1 MPAPL
6 VVQKYGGSS
15 VADADRIKRVARRIA
30 RERAAGSDLVV
41 VVSAMGDTT
50 DELLGLAAAITDEPD
65 PRELD
70 VLLATGEHQSATLL
84 SMALHGLGVPAISL
98 TGPQAGIT
106 TDGRYGRAR
115 IAGIEP
121 RRVHAEIAAGK
132 VVIVAGFQG
141 QSASAAADD
150 EITTLGRGGSDT
162 TAVAL
167 AASLG
172 ADRCQVFTDVKGIY
186 TADPRLVARAR
197 QLPVI
202 GYEEMLELA
211 HQGAQV
217 MQVRAV
223 ELGWV
228 NGVVIEVLSSF
239 EDAPGTLI
247 KEDPFVEQRNKV
259 RGLAHDRN
267 VAKVTVV
274 AVPDRPGVARSI
286 FDPLA
291 EAGINVDM
299 IVQNVGHGGETD
311 LSFTVPRVELAAAKK
326 TLEPIVRDLGAR
338 EMTTDASVAKVSI
351 VGAGLHNAPGYA
363 ARMFGTLAD
372 TGVNIEMISTSEV
385 RITCMIAEADL
396 ETALRALHD
405 AFELERPETV
415 DTGSR
420 GGRMTF
426 LARHERFDRVGSTN
440 DVVRG
445 WLADGTA
452 EVCLAVADEQT
463 AGRGRDG
470 RSWIAPA
477 GGALLLSL
485 GFRPSWLEPDAA
497 WRLAAV
503 ASLAM
508 ADAAEATAGLAPG
521 TVRLK
526 WPNDLVIEA
535 PDGLRKLAG
544 VLGETDGLG
553 SPDPRVVVGLGI
565 NTDWPAD
572 AFPPELAASMT
583 SLRQCRRRATDRRR
597 RAAGRVHRASR
608 RQRDGP
614 PRRTVRRVRLGRA
627 PGHDRSH
634 GPPRAPGPCRDRPGD
649 RGRPG
654 HRRAH
659 RRRRHGRRRPAAGPR
674 RRDHPRPARRSR
686 RGGGVTPW
694 PDRHSGRWTVRR
706 RKVRVSSISIAT
718 ARSSRRHRRTRP
730 GSRPCIG
737 STWPR
742 CTTTRSTSC
751 ATTTRRRT
759 SPNGRSSPP

>member
-30 RERAAGSDLVV
+30 RERAAGHDLVV

-84 SMALHGLGVPAISL
+84 SMALHGLGVGAISL
-98 TGPQAGIT
+98 SGPQAGIT

-121 RRVHAEIAAGK
+121 RRVHSELAAGK

-141 QSASAAADD
+141 QSAHAADDD

-172 ADRCQVFTDVKGIY
+172 AARCQIFTDVKGIY

-247 KEDPFVEQRNKV
+247 KEDPLVEQRNKV

-286 FDPLA
+286 FSPLA
-291 EAGINVDM
+291 DAGINVDM

-311 LSFTVPRVELAAAKK
+311 LSFTVPRGELAAAKK
-326 TLEPIVRDLGAR
+326 TLDPLVRELGAR
-338 EMTTDASVAKVSI
+338 ELTTDASVAKVSI

-372 TGVNIEMISTSEV
+372 AGVNIEMISTSEV

-405 AFELERPETV
+405 AFELERPESV
-415 DTGSR
+415 D
-420 GGRMTF
+420 
-426 LARHERFDRVGSTN
+426 AID
-440 DVVRG
+440 
-445 WLADGTA
+445 
-452 EVCLAVADEQT
+452 
-463 AGRGRDG
+463 AG
-470 RSWIAPA
+470 
-477 GGALLLSL
+477 
-485 GFRPSWLEPDAA
+485 AA
-497 WRLAAV
+497 
-503 ASLAM
+503 
-508 ADAAEATAGLAPG
+508 
-521 TVRLK
+521 
-526 WPNDLVIEA
+526 
-535 PDGLRKLAG
+535 
-544 VLGETDGLG
+544 
-553 SPDPRVVVGLGI
+553 
-565 NTDWPAD
+565 
-572 AFPPELAASMT
+572 
-583 SLRQCRRRATDRRR
+583 
-597 RAAGRVHRASR
+597 AAG
-608 RQRDGP
+608 
-614 PRRTVRRVRLGRA
+614 
-627 PGHDRSH
+627 
-634 GPPRAPGPCRDRPGD
+634 
-649 RGRPG
+649 
-654 HRRAH
+654 
-659 RRRRHGRRRPAAGPR
+659 
-674 RRDHPRPARRSR
+674 
-686 RGGGVTPW
+686 
-694 PDRHSGRWTVRR
+694 
-706 RKVRVSSISIAT
+706 
-718 ARSSRRHRRTRP
+718 
-730 GSRPCIG
+730 
-737 STWPR
+737 
-742 CTTTRSTSC
+742 
-751 ATTTRRRT
+751 
-759 SPNGRSSPP
+759 